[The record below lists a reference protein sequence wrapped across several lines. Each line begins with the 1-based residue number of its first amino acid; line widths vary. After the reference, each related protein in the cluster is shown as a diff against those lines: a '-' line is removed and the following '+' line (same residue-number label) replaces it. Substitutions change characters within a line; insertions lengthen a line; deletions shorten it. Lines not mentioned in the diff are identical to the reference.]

1 MTDKTHLKFIIDI
14 KIDCCTRLSQ
24 EFLLDQI
31 RNSLYEIPN
40 IETNHISRLNVTNV
54 MLCACDDLDK
64 EQPND

>member
-1 MTDKTHLKFIIDI
+1 MTDKTHLRFTIDI

-24 EFLLDQI
+24 ELLLDQI

-54 MLCACDDLDK
+54 MLCTCDDLDK
-64 EQPND
+64 DTDND